1 MYFRNPRQAFAK
13 CIEMFRRGSALEPWQ
28 NHHERQEV
36 GHCPQSPLRCF
47 AEHRL
52 ALAEMMVGLT
62 LISASETKQLALRIW
77 QPAFRSD
84 TPKPVRQL
92 PVMLP
97 GML

>member
-1 MYFRNPRQAFAK
+1 MHWDV
-13 CIEMFRRGSALEPWQ
+13 RRGSALEPWQ
-28 NHHERQEV
+28 NHHERQEA
-36 GHCPQSPLRCF
+36 GHCPQSPLRRF

-52 ALAEMMVGLT
+52 APAEMVVGLT
-62 LISASETKQLALRIW
+62 LIAASETKQLALWIR

>member
-1 MYFRNPRQAFAK
+1 MRESAPEPRQDHHEGQEASQRP
-13 CIEMFRRGSALEPWQ
+13 ESPFRR
-28 NHHERQEV
+28 
-36 GHCPQSPLRCF
+36 F

-52 ALAEMMVGLT
+52 TPVEMVGLT
-62 LISASETKQLALRIW
+62 VIAASETKQLTLRVW

-92 PVMLP
+92 PVMRP